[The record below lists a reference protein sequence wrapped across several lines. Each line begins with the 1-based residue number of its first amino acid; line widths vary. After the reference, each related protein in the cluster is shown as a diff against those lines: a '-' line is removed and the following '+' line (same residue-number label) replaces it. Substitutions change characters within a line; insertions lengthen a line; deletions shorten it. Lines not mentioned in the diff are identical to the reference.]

1 MKIITRYVLRHF
13 AAVFSVALFGFGG
26 IYLVVD
32 FFERLDDIIEKKA
45 AAGPAVLYFVH
56 KIPAILFQGIPM
68 AVLLASLIG
77 LGLLQRNR
85 EIIALRAAGLR
96 AWVYAGPMVTASIA
110 LALVTFLGG
119 ETVGRSLNR
128 KAEILWR
135 EKIDKKGT
143 ALSFVQENVWSRAEG
158 VFLQA
163 RTYDARARIFQGVS
177 LYHLDENFH
186 LRRRLDAQRVSWT
199 GSGWRAEK
207 GSVLEWENGAA
218 KHHSFDAT
226 EVLLRLKPEDLAAAA
241 TLPEDLRW
249 DDLYAYAGKLAAE
262 GYNATPYRVEL
273 HTRVATAF
281 AAVILGL
288 IGVSLSLHLG
298 HRGGIA
304 LGLTMGLGLTFLYLV
319 LFQTGAS
326 FARSEMLPAALGV
339 WTPNALFAAVGAA
352 LWWRAPQ

>member
-13 AAVFSVALFGFGG
+13 AAVFGLALFGFGG

-45 AAGPAVLYFVH
+45 AAPDAVLYFAYKV
-56 KIPAILFQGIPM
+56 PAILIQGIPM
-68 AVLLASLIG
+68 GVLLASLIG

-96 AWVYAGPMVTASIA
+96 AWVYAGPVLAASVG
-110 LALVTFLGG
+110 LALVTFAAG
-119 ETVGRSLNR
+119 ETLGRSLSHQ
-128 KAEILWR
+128 AETLWR

-143 ALSFVQENVWSRAEG
+143 ALGFVQENVWYRG
-158 VFLQA
+158 DDFFLQA
-163 RTYDARARIFQGVS
+163 RTYDARARVFQGVS
-177 LYHLDENFH
+177 LYSLDDNFR
-186 LRRRLDAQRVSWT
+186 LRRRLDAQRVLWS

-207 GSVLEWENGAA
+207 GTVLEWEGGTAR
-218 KHHSFDAT
+218 HRSFQAMD
-226 EVLLRLKPEDLAAAA
+226 VPLRLEPKDLAVAA

-249 DDLYAYAGKLAAE
+249 DDLYVYARKLGDE
-262 GYNATPYRVEL
+262 GYNAVPYRVEL

-281 AAVILGL
+281 AAVILGI

-298 HRGGIA
+298 HRSGIA
-304 LGLTMGLGLTFLYLV
+304 LGITMGLGLTFLYLV

-326 FARSEMLPAALGV
+326 FARSEMLPVAVGV
-339 WTPNALFAAVGAA
+339 WAPNVLFAAVGAA
-352 LWWRAPQ
+352 LWVRAPQ